1 MHRYF
6 AGVEF
11 LEQPSIEAEHGLSCW
26 YWGWWIRWTGES
38 TWFRLGRLV
47 CRRRSLLRVV
57 VRVLLSS
64 VIRKLTMEMI
74 GVVLID
80 ILDTLSEMARALL
93 FGVEQRLSHR
103 VL

>member
-1 MHRYF
+1 M
-6 AGVEF
+6 
-11 LEQPSIEAEHGLSCW
+11 
-26 YWGWWIRWTGES
+26 
-38 TWFRLGRLV
+38 
-47 CRRRSLLRVV
+47 
-57 VRVLLSS
+57 RVLLSS